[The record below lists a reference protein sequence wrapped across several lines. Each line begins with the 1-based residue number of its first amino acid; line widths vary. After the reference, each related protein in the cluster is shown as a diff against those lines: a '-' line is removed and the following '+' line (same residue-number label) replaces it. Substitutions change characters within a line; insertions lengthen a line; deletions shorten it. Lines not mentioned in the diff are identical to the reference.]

1 MIGFTGMLLGTRYL
15 CSLLTLTSFIQV
27 QHTQNSPNNSNFV
40 VTKHG
45 TYFVKCWALV
55 FVRWNVCDL
64 NHNLSQA
71 THSYIG
77 TSFNLSLYS
86 MTCFILNEYAYVGF

>member
-45 TYFVKCWALV
+45 TYFVKC
-55 FVRWNVCDL
+55 
-64 NHNLSQA
+64 
-71 THSYIG
+71 
-77 TSFNLSLYS
+77 
-86 MTCFILNEYAYVGF
+86 